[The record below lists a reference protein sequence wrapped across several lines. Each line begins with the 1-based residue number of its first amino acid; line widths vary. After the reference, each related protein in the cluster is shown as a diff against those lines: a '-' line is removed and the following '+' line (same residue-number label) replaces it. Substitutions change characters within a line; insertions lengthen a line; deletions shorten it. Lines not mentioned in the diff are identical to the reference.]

1 MHIYYE
7 CLQLYTVYL
16 SSSMF
21 FLTKI
26 GTMPKNTFFLFLFFV
41 NTCHLFDV
49 IYFASANRVRANDQ
63 QQMRMMAFQNFM
75 EQFKLASG
83 PKMIS
88 KGSNKGDIKFSN
100 VGPISHESSVPKLV
114 TINICVRN

>member
-1 MHIYYE
+1 M
-7 CLQLYTVYL
+7 
-16 SSSMF
+16 SR
-21 FLTKI
+21 
-26 GTMPKNTFFLFLFFV
+26 
-41 NTCHLFDV
+41 HLFDV

-88 KGSNKGDIKFSN
+88 KGSSKGDIKFSN
-100 VGPISHESSVPKLV
+100 VGPTSHESSVPKLV
-114 TINICVRN
+114 TINICVKTNHLLRPMPSLHKDNLDAHFPFRKEGFFLYSNCNFIVSKPR